1 MASEDISPE
10 ILVLLSAVTGKRA
23 RIVIDH
29 ILAHGHITSEDLATT
44 YGYNHPPRAIRDVR
58 EQGIPIE
65 TRSVSG
71 ADGRRIAEYR
81 FGDFTETRSQILQGR
96 TVLSRRLKSE
106 LVEANG
112 ARCNVYLEVTP
123 ESELQID
130 HRVPFHVAGEHDAT
144 SIGGYQL
151 LCRSANRDKSWSCEH
166 CPNWETRD
174 EQVCKTCYW
183 AYPES
188 YSHVATR
195 QIRRLDILWNQDEID
210 DFEEA
215 RLRASEARLEM
226 AQYVKELLRT
236 TRDDDHG
243 AV

>member
-10 ILVLLSAVTGKRA
+10 FRELLSTVTGKRA
-23 RIVIDH
+23 RTVIDH
-29 ILAHGHITSEDLATT
+29 ILVNGHITSEDLAAT

-65 TRSVSG
+65 TRSVTS

-81 FGDFTETRSQILQGR
+81 FGDFADARPQILQGR

-106 LVEANG
+106 LLEANG
-112 ARCNVYLEVTP
+112 SRCNVYLEETP

-130 HRVPFHVAGEHDAT
+130 HRIPFHIAGEHDVT
-144 SIGGYQL
+144 SVEGYQL

-195 QIRRLDILWNQDEID
+195 QIRRLDILWHQNEID
-210 DFEEA
+210 DFEDV
-215 RLRASEARLEM
+215 RQRASEARLEM
-226 AQYVKELLRT
+226 AQYVKALLRR

>member
-10 ILVLLSAVTGKRA
+10 ILELLSTVTGKRA
-23 RIVIDH
+23 RTVIDH
-29 ILAHGHITSEDLATT
+29 ILANGHITSDDLVTT

-58 EQGIPIE
+58 EQGIPIV
-65 TRSVSG
+65 TRSVTST
-71 ADGRRIAEYR
+71 DGRRIAEYR
-81 FGDFTETRSQILQGR
+81 FGDFTESRSQILQGR

-106 LVEANG
+106 LLETNG
-112 ARCNVYLEVTP
+112 ARCNVYLEATP

-130 HRVPFHVAGEHDAT
+130 HRIPFHVAGEHDVT
-144 SIGGYQL
+144 LVDGYQL
-151 LCRSANRDKSWSCEH
+151 LCRSANRDKSWFCEH

-195 QIRRLDILWNQDEID
+195 QIRRLDILWNQNEID
-210 DFEEA
+210 DFEDV
-215 RLRASEARLEM
+215 RQRASEARLEM
-226 AQYVKELLRT
+226 AQYVKTLLRS
-236 TRDDDHG
+236 TREDDHG
-243 AV
+243 AA

>member
-1 MASEDISPE
+1 MESEDISPE
-10 ILVLLSAVTGKRA
+10 FHELLASVTGKRA
-23 RIVIDH
+23 RTVIDH
-29 ILAHGHITSEDLATT
+29 IMANGYITSEELATT
-44 YGYNHPPRAIRDVR
+44 FGYNHPPRAIRDVR

-65 TRSVSG
+65 TIRVRSS
-71 ADGRRIAEYR
+71 DGRQIAEYR
-81 FGDFTETRSQILQGR
+81 FANFDAARPHILQGR
-96 TVLSRRLKSE
+96 TVLSRKLKSD
-106 LVEANG
+106 LVEING

-130 HRVPFHVAGEHDAT
+130 HRIPFHIAGEHDVA
-144 SIGGYQL
+144 SIDGYQL

-174 EQVCKTCYW
+174 EKVCETCYW

-195 QIRRLDILWNQDEID
+195 QIRRLDILWNQDEIG
-210 DFEEA
+210 DFEDA
-215 RLRASEARLEM
+215 RQRASDARLEM

-236 TRDDDHG
+236 RRDDEHG
-243 AV
+243 DT